1 MDVIKTA
8 CDRFSFQYEY
18 LKEYFFY
25 SKSMYPD
32 IQNLE
37 EFGIDKNLDV
47 RLKTT
52 KQEYIKSVQDQI
64 NICCNMIPAN
74 LCFEN
79 YCYLNNLSPYDFK
92 KEKQNYK
99 AKIYH

>member
-1 MDVIKTA
+1 
-8 CDRFSFQYEY
+8 
-18 LKEYFFY
+18 
-25 SKSMYPD
+25 MYPD

-64 NICCNMIPAN
+64 NICCNMIPAH

-92 KEKQNYK
+92 KEKFSYNYYNLC
-99 AKIYH
+99 AVRHHNILHIYFL